1 MQMGNRAGS
10 NPPTWDTPPGIDGPL
25 PISLVV
31 TSQCVPKT
39 FLISPIDS
47 TPTSGSGPL
56 HRLPPFVQ
64 PHTAPPATRAASVHD
79 KTLGLFPIPPAISES
94 VLPSLR
100 PLRSPLSSYRR
111 GRPLRNIRPDPWAHD
126 DTLRPVDHPS
136 GSPRCLLSAALR
148 RRSLRSLLQLRGPM
162 RRLHSEYV
170 NVAFRYHVMSCV
182 PCAIQSCSILSPCY
196 TALREPLCS
205 RIALSQLPLPHLT
218 CTSDYWRQAVTPF
231 LSAGLSTHRRP
242 LRYLFS
248 RGL

>member
-10 NPPTWDTPPGIDGPL
+10 RPPPGIPHQELTVRSPSALSSL
-25 PISLVV
+25 PIA
-31 TSQCVPKT
+31 CPKT

-64 PHTAPPATRAASVHD
+64 PHPAPPATRAASVHD
-79 KTLGLFPIPPAISES
+79 KTLGLFPIPPATSES

-170 NVAFRYHVMSCV
+170 NVAFVTMSCHACPVLSSPV
-182 PCAIQSCSILSPCY
+182 PSCLLVILP
-196 TALREPLCS
+196 
-205 RIALSQLPLPHLT
+205 
-218 CTSDYWRQAVTPF
+218 
-231 LSAGLSTHRRP
+231 
-242 LRYLFS
+242 
-248 RGL
+248 